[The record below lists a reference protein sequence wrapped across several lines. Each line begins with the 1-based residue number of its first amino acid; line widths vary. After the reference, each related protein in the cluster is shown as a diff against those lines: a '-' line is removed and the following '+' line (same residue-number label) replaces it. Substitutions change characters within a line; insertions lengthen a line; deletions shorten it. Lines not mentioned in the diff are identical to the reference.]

1 MRKAVIERKT
11 AETEIS
17 LEIGLDGRGKNQ
29 IDTTIPFLNH
39 MLQLFARHGMI
50 DLVLR
55 GRGDTAVDDHHL
67 VEDIGICL
75 GKAVRKALGDREGI
89 SRYGSAVVPMDES
102 LSRVAI
108 DISGRPFLVW
118 NAEFSEPMIGSFN
131 PDLLRDFF
139 KSFSDHSGITLHIA
153 VDYGKNGHHK
163 AEAIFKAFA
172 HAFHRAVQV
181 DKQIEGVLSTKG
193 SLEG

>member
-1 MRKAVIERKT
+1 MRKAVIARKT
-11 AETEIS
+11 AETDIS
-17 LEIGLDGRGKNQ
+17 LEIDLDGSGKNQ

-39 MLQLFARHGMI
+39 MLQLFSRHGMI

-75 GKAVRKALGDREGI
+75 GKAVREALGDREGI
-89 SRYGSAVVPMDES
+89 CRYGSAVVPMDES
-102 LSRVAI
+102 LSRVAL
-108 DISGRPFLVW
+108 DISGRCWLVW
-118 NAEFSEPMIGSFN
+118 NAEFSEQMIGSFH

-153 VDYGKNGHHK
+153 VDYGENGHHK

-172 HAFHRAVQV
+172 RAFHQAVQV
-181 DKQIEGVLSTKG
+181 DKNIEGVLSTKG

>member
-17 LEIGLDGRGKNQ
+17 VEIDLDGRGEGR
-29 IDTTIPFLNH
+29 IDTSIPFLDH
-39 MLQLFARHGMI
+39 MLSLFSRHGLV
-50 DLVLR
+50 DLDIR

-75 GKAVRKALGDREGI
+75 GQAVRKALGERKGI
-89 SRYGSAVVPMDES
+89 SRYGSAEVPMDES
-102 LSRVAI
+102 LCNVAM
-108 DISGRPFLVW
+108 DLSGRPYLVW
-118 NAEFSEPMIGSFN
+118 RAELGEQKIGEFD
-131 PDLLRDFF
+131 PTLIREFF
-139 KSFSDHSGITLHIA
+139 KSFSDHSGITLHINLR
-153 VDYGKNGHHK
+153 YGTNRHHM

-172 HAFHRAVQV
+172 RALRKAAAADQRI
-181 DKQIEGVLSTKG
+181 DGVLSTKG